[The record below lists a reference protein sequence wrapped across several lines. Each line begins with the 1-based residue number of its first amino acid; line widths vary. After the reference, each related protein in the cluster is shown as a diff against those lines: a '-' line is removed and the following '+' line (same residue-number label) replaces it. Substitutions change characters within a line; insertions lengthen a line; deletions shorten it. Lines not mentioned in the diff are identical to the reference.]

1 MAVRVRLKI
10 WREDKVL
17 ETVALVNSGYEADS
31 PQLMIPISLAKALG
45 IWPPPPDSKEDI
57 FETAGGP
64 SRVWVVRK
72 SAKAMIVAE
81 DVSSKEIEIDLVVSP
96 HVDEPLISDVLTGE
110 FEIVLENVAKGLW
123 RFSWDPPSRLRKSE
137 KRSFLT

>member
-45 IWPPPPDSKEDI
+45 IWPPPPDSKEEI
-57 FETAGGP
+57 FETAGGS
-64 SRVWVVRK
+64 SRVWVVRR
-72 SAKAMIVAE
+72 SA
-81 DVSSKEIEIDLVVSP
+81 
-96 HVDEPLISDVLTGE
+96 
-110 FEIVLENVAKGLW
+110 
-123 RFSWDPPSRLRKSE
+123 
-137 KRSFLT
+137 